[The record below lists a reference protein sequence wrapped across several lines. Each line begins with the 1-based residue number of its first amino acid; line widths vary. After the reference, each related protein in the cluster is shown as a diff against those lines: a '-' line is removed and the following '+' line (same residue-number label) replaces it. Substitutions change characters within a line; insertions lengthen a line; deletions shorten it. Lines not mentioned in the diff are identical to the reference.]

1 QALRGCCR
9 RRWCR
14 RWCRRRWCRRRRRCC
29 RGCSSRGAR
38 RRESEPEPRRERGS
52 EDAGKGEPEEGGTAA
67 AAAAGGGLRLFHFL
81 DFPEFPLPP
90 RARTHPPCFPVSLGN
105 LQLKASH
112 PHGNMYPSNRKKKV
126 WKEEKERL
134 LKMTLEERR
143 KEYLRDYVPLKD
155 IPSWKEE
162 MKSKSQNDDESAQE
176 VSQVKKSLSEK
187 VSLYRGDITLLEI
200 DAIVNA
206 GS

>member
-1 QALRGCCR
+1 
-9 RRWCR
+9 
-14 RWCRRRWCRRRRRCC
+14 
-29 RGCSSRGAR
+29 
-38 RRESEPEPRRERGS
+38 
-52 EDAGKGEPEEGGTAA
+52 
-67 AAAAGGGLRLFHFL
+67 
-81 DFPEFPLPP
+81 
-90 RARTHPPCFPVSLGN
+90 
-105 LQLKASH
+105 
-112 PHGNMYPSNRKKKV
+112 MYPSNRKKKV

-206 GS
+206 GRMNIPDSDTKYYLAGVYK

>member
-1 QALRGCCR
+1 
-9 RRWCR
+9 
-14 RWCRRRWCRRRRRCC
+14 
-29 RGCSSRGAR
+29 
-38 RRESEPEPRRERGS
+38 
-52 EDAGKGEPEEGGTAA
+52 
-67 AAAAGGGLRLFHFL
+67 
-81 DFPEFPLPP
+81 
-90 RARTHPPCFPVSLGN
+90 
-105 LQLKASH
+105 
-112 PHGNMYPSNRKKKV
+112 MYPSNRKKKV

-206 GS
+206 VVFQVCLTLCDLFGVFLAKVCTNRQSSGLLSGMTLMVISFFCY